1 MGDDPAI
8 GAWEP
13 SRGVPLRWTCTDV
26 WQASVALPRDRA
38 VEYKL
43 CVRDVAS
50 GETRWIEGYNSRV
63 APLQETH
70 LNFLMEQPSADAAA
84 GEAAAA
90 LPASSALRAL
100 PVTRHLH
107 AQLGG
112 WWQPWYWAPELGAA
126 DGLVYLADAGAVPL
140 SFDEGIAAA
149 VDMAALLDVRDA
161 APNGF
166 AGMQA
171 AGEKGSAAEGKK
183 AIKAA
188 AAAGSAGAGASSTP
202 GLATPRVAGVASQ
215 LSEAANEWARA
226 NPAAAAAAR
235 SAAAAGVASA
245 AVAASGGEA
254 ALAAMAQPAAEAAA
268 LGRIVAFG
276 ARNLLF
282 ADDRTRFLAAA
293 ADRDKLLQ
301 LIRDNMAAVGVSD
314 DSDVAAMISRSAA
327 DSGLAEFDPLEL
339 LSDEAPAEKP
349 KKVKAPSP
357 AAEAE
362 PEALVLPPP
371 PLPEPVAAAAAEAKE
386 PVSVE

>member
-1 MGDDPAI
+1 VGDDPAI
-8 GAWEP
+8 GAWDA
-13 SRGVPLRWTCTDV
+13 SKGVALRWTNTDV

-43 CVRDVAS
+43 VVRSVAS
-50 GETRWIEGYNSRV
+50 GELRWIDGYNWRV
-63 APLQETH
+63 APLSAAHLRFLVDNPESLETG
-70 LNFLMEQPSADAAA
+70 AD
-84 GEAAAA
+84 AA

-112 WWQPWYWAPELGAA
+112 WWQPWYWAAELGSA

-171 AGEKGSAAEGKK
+171 AGGKGGAEGKK
-183 AIKAA
+183 AVKAA
-188 AAAGSAGAGASSTP
+188 AAAGSAGAGASATP
-202 GLATPRVAGVASQ
+202 GLATPRVAAVASQ
-215 LSEAANEWARA
+215 LSEAAKEWSRS

-245 AVAASGGEA
+245 AVAATGGEA

-268 LGRIVAFG
+268 LGMIVAFG

-282 ADDRTRFLAAA
+282 ADDRKRFLAAA

-327 DSGLAEFDPLEL
+327 DSGLGEFDPLEL
-339 LSDEAPAEKP
+339 LSDDAPAEKA
-349 KKVKAPSP
+349 KA
-357 AAEAE
+357 AVVAEAEAVAEADPVLVAETAAE
-362 PEALVLPPP
+362 PEA
-371 PLPEPVAAAAAEAKE
+371 EAAQEA
-386 PVSVE
+386 VSVE